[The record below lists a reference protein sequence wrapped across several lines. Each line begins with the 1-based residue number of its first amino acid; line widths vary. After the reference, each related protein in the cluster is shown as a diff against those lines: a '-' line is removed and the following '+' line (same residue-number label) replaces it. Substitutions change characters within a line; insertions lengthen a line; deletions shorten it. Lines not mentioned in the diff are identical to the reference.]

1 MYRRTPSPGNPA
13 PVPPP
18 PPPPPRVPPRAAPPR
33 AAPCTQV
40 PRCAPLT
47 PAGQAA
53 EPGSESPFPTDLLG
67 SIGSNDGKLEA
78 MGGARRVP
86 WGSAGASSLPGEAAG
101 GARRPS
107 SPYMVQDRNSRDRV
121 L

>member
-1 MYRRTPSPGNPA
+1 
-13 PVPPP
+13 
-18 PPPPPRVPPRAAPPR
+18 
-33 AAPCTQV
+33 V